1 MMELSPSSSFCPGT
15 FPPTTN
21 FFLFNRTIPPV
32 HINNLNNQTKPP
44 VHINNLRVN
53 QGYPVPTKRVGLIK
67 KIQIQNKQPHLGAK
81 QGIAPADYTII
92 LSAIKTQHTPQAG
105 FEYHPYQSEQ
115 LGIWLLLTFSA
126 ATLHQTLLRTAC

>member
-1 MMELSPSSSFCPGT
+1 MMELSSSSSFCPGT

-53 QGYPVPTKRVGLIK
+53 QGCPVPAKRVGLIK

-81 QGIAPADYTII
+81 QGIAPADYTISNQNTPAAGCQCLLYPDSGHYSLCCSWLEIANSFGRI
-92 LSAIKTQHTPQAG
+92 L
-105 FEYHPYQSEQ
+105 
-115 LGIWLLLTFSA
+115 
-126 ATLHQTLLRTAC
+126 